1 MLAYKLFLEFL
12 CGVRKDCRVARGTVF
27 DGKQESVSPWMRA
40 ILSVAGDG
48 GRYREGH
55 YGVVTKVLRGNVGG
69 LVRTLYQINSGCPTL
84 CGISEGGKR
93 CFNLLTLSLARSS
106 VTQRG
111 RKPAR
116 CGPHRFPL
124 SETADDGA
132 ASF

>member
-69 LVRTLYQINSGCPTL
+69 L
-84 CGISEGGKR
+84 
-93 CFNLLTLSLARSS
+93 ARPSIKLIQDAPPS
-106 VTQRG
+106 AEFQRAG
-111 RKPAR
+111 N
-116 CGPHRFPL
+116 
-124 SETADDGA
+124 D
-132 ASF
+132 ASTS